1 MFPDNGFNSR
11 NRLSA
16 AIIGGGISG
25 LSTAWHLEKAA
36 REDCLDLSAILVERE
51 DSLGGKIRT
60 MEEDGFIVEAG
71 PDGFLVRKPW
81 AFQLANEVGL
91 SEEVVYTQSSG
102 ASLLVGSKL
111 HSIPRGLMGPAPS
124 DHSAIWSAS
133 FLSVGGKL
141 RASLEPLVKRRNGG
155 ERESLGSFLR
165 RRVGA
170 ELTDTLL
177 EPLTAGIYG
186 GNSYDMSL
194 DALFP
199 MLGQWEQRYGSLSR
213 GMREAKKTARG
224 RKQPPSAFFSLRS
237 GAHRLVWAIVERLR
251 RTEIVRGHAVTSL
264 ERIHEPF
271 ERPRYRIAL
280 DDGRTFESDV
290 AILANPA
297 WDAAKLVASFAPEL
311 TRLLDRTRGSAA
323 GSVYLAFRR
332 DNVSHPLDGTGFLAP
347 RSDKGLVTGCTWMS
361 SKWPERS
368 PGNYVLLRAF
378 LGGAG
383 NDAFLEYD
391 DSELVETATET
402 LRPILRIRGG
412 APERSWVHRWPDGMP
427 QYKVDHTDWLEAL
440 DRELAAFPDLFL
452 CGSSYRGIGVPD
464 CVRQG
469 RETADRILTFA
480 LNGPETNAA
489 QAMAV

>member
-1 MFPDNGFNSR
+1 M
-11 NRLSA
+11 

-25 LSTAWHLEKAA
+25 LSTAWYLEKSA
-36 REDCLDLSAILVERE
+36 REDDMDLSIVLVERG
-51 DSLGGKIRT
+51 DSLGGKVRT

-71 PDGFLVRKPW
+71 PDGILIRKPW

-102 ASLLVGSKL
+102 ASLLVGDRL
-111 HSIPRGLMGPAPS
+111 HSIPRGLMGPTPS
-124 DHSAIWSAS
+124 GLSAIWSAS
-133 FLSVGGKL
+133 FLSFGGKL

-155 ERESLGSFLR
+155 ERESLGHFLR

-177 EPLTAGIYG
+177 ESLTAGIYG

-199 MLGQWEQRYGSLSR
+199 MLEQWERRYGSLSR
-213 GMREAKKTARG
+213 GMREAKKSARG
-224 RKQPPSAFFSLRS
+224 RKQPPSSFFSLRN
-237 GAHRLVWAIVERLR
+237 GAHRLVWAVAERLR
-251 RTEIVRGHAVTSL
+251 RTEIVRGHAATSV
-264 ERIHEPF
+264 ERIHAPF
-271 ERPRYRIAL
+271 ETPLHRIAL
-280 DDGRTFESDV
+280 DDGRVLESDV
-290 AILANPA
+290 LILANSA
-297 WDAAKLVASFAPEL
+297 WDAANLVRSFAPGL
-311 TRLLDRTRGSAA
+311 ARRLERTRGSAT

-332 DNVSHPLDGTGFLAP
+332 DSVSHPLDGTGFLAP
-347 RSDKGLVTGCTWMS
+347 RSNAGLVTGCTWMS

-383 NDAFLEYD
+383 NDAFLNYD

-402 LRPILRIRGG
+402 LRPILGIRG
-412 APERSWVHRWPDGMP
+412 APERSWVHRWAEGMP
-427 QYKVDHTDWLEAL
+427 QYKVDHTDWIQAL
-440 DRELAAFPDLFL
+440 DRELAAFPELFL
-452 CGSSYRGIGVPD
+452 CGSSYGGIGVPD

-469 RETADRILTFA
+469 RDTAERVMTFA
-480 LNGPETNAA
+480 LDGPELKIA
-489 QAMAV
+489 QAAEV